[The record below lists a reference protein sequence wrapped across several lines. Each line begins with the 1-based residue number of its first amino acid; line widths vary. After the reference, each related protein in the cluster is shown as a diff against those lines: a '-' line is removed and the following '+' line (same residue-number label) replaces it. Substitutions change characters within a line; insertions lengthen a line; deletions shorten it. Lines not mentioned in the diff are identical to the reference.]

1 MSTIRFFH
9 TADLHLDSPFKGM
22 SALPKERLQ
31 ELRNST
37 FAAFDRF
44 IQYAVR
50 ERPDFIVIVG
60 DIYDGEDRSLRA
72 QAHFQKGMEQLFDK
86 NIPVI
91 LSYGNHDHLNGKWT
105 RFELPPNV
113 HVLPKQTKQVNLQIR
128 ETAVH
133 IYGFSYPDRHVTEPM
148 INTYPVATNK
158 EAFHIGML
166 HGSLMGNTTHDVY
179 APFTKEAL
187 LSKQYDYWALGHI
200 HLRQI
205 INEHPPIVYSGNIQ
219 SRHRKERGI
228 KGFYD
233 VEMDQ
238 HRTNL
243 DFIPT
248 SVIVYDEFEVNCDGL
263 IHANE
268 ILQACEKSLQ
278 QFRDINGAGVVE
290 LKLVQLE
297 PSAKMLFEESTIE
310 EWLELIREREE
321 LKSPAI
327 WVQSVHVN
335 WQDFIVYDP
344 TVATEA
350 VLNVIDSWD
359 DRQWKEKLKD
369 LYQHP
374 RGGRYLEPL
383 SELDLEQISEQ
394 TKDLFKNLVS
404 KKL

>member
-113 HVLPKQTKQVNLQIR
+113 HVLPKQTKQVTLQIR

-158 EAFHIGML
+158 EVFHIGML

-219 SRHRKERGI
+219 SRHRKEQGI

-327 WVQSVHVN
+327 WVQSVQVN

-350 VLNVIDSWD
+350 VLRVIDSWD
-359 DRQWKEKLKD
+359 DRQWKENLKD

>member
-1 MSTIRFFH
+1 MSIIRFFH

-31 ELRNST
+31 ELRHST

-44 IQYAVR
+44 IQYAVQ
-50 ERPDFIVIVG
+50 ELPDFIVIVG

-72 QAHFQKGMEQLFDK
+72 QAHFQNGMEQLYEK

-113 HVLPKQTKQVNLQIR
+113 HVLPKKTEQVTLQIR

-133 IYGFSYPDRHVTEPM
+133 VYGFSYSDRHVKEPM

-158 EAFHIGML
+158 DAIHIGML

-179 APFTKEAL
+179 APFAKEDL
-187 LSKQYDYWALGHI
+187 LAKQYDYWALGHI
-200 HLRQI
+200 HMRQI
-205 INEHPPIVYSGNIQ
+205 LNEEPPIVYSGNIQ
-219 SRHRKERGI
+219 SRHRKERGV

-233 VEMDQ
+233 VTIDN
-238 HRTNL
+238 HHANL
-243 DFIPT
+243 DFVPT
-248 SVIVYDEFEVNCDGL
+248 SVIVYDELIVNCEGL
-263 IHANE
+263 VHANE
-268 ILQACEKSLQ
+268 ILQACENTVQ
-278 QFRDINGAGVVE
+278 QFRDQFGAGVIE
-290 LKLVQLE
+290 LRLE
-297 PSAKMLFEESTIE
+297 HLESGAKTLFEDSTIE

-321 LKSPAI
+321 QKSPAI
-327 WVQSVHVN
+327 WIQSVHIN
-335 WQDFIVYDP
+335 WQDFQEYEP

-350 VLNVIDSWD
+350 VLHVIDNWD
-359 DRQWKEKLKD
+359 DMQWKETLKD

-383 SELDLEQISEQ
+383 SKAELEQISKQ
-394 TKDLFKNLVS
+394 TKNLFKNYVS
-404 KKL
+404 QKD